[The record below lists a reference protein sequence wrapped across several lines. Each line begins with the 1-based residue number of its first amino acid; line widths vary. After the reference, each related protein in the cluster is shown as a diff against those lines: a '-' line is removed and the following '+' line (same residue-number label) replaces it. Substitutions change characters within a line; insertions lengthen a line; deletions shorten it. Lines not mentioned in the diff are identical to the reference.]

1 MTSNL
6 TDTKQANALVE
17 LQGFGQSVWLDNIS
31 KAILDS
37 GELKKLIDQDGLR
50 GVTSNPTIFEKAIN
64 GSRDYD
70 AALGQLARAGRS
82 VDEIYEALVI
92 DDIRRATDLFRP
104 LFLASKGL
112 DGYVSLEVSPKLAN
126 ETQQTLE
133 EARRLWGKVDRANVM
148 IKVPATPAGIPAI
161 EQLISEG
168 INVNVT
174 LMFSMDHY
182 VRVAEAYVRGLQ
194 ARAGNGQPLSV
205 ASVASFFVS
214 RVDSLVDK
222 QLEERVLR
230 ATNAIEKQELESLL
244 GKTAIANSRLVY
256 QKFKEIFGRRTFLDL
271 KEKGARVQRPLW
283 ASTSTKNPK
292 YRDVLYAEELIGR
305 DTVDTMPPATIDAFR
320 DHGKPRASLTEVP
333 VLSWNS
339 ILPPSGTHNSSPSSR
354 GVLTAAGTQSPA
366 SVVRIWTS
374 PSKKLMRTLPRVAD
388 RAYAG
393 SKRTA
398 STKKISFNVFIWDS
412 FGQHLALPHGWRAE
426 R

>member
-1 MTSNL
+1 MKSNL

-17 LQGFGQSVWLDNIS
+17 LQEYGQSVWLDNIS

-37 GELKKLIDQDGLR
+37 GELKKLIDEDGLR

-70 AALGQLARAGRS
+70 ATLGQLARAGRS

-126 ETQQTLE
+126 ETQRTLE
-133 EARRLWGKVDRANVM
+133 EARRLWAKVDRANVM

-174 LMFSMDHY
+174 LMFSMEHY

-194 ARAGNGQPLSV
+194 ARARNGQSLAV

-222 QLEERVLR
+222 QLEERLAR
-230 ATNAIEKQELESLL
+230 ASSAAEKQELESLL

-256 QKFKEIFGRRTFLDL
+256 QKFKEIFGRRAFLDL

-292 YRDVLYAEELIGR
+292 YRDVLYAEELIGA

-320 DHGKPRASLTEVP
+320 DHGQIRASLEAGLEEAAEVFRRLANLGIDMNAATEKLQVD
-333 VLSWNS
+333 
-339 ILPPSGTHNSSPSSR
+339 
-354 GVLTAAGTQSPA
+354 GV
-366 SVVRIWTS
+366 
-374 PSKKLMRTLPRVAD
+374 KLFADSFDTLMKSLA
-388 RAYAG
+388 
-393 SKRTA
+393 SKRE
-398 STKKISFNVFIWDS
+398 S
-412 FGQHLALPHGWRAE
+412 LAK
-426 R
+426 

>member
-1 MTSNL
+1 MKSNL
-6 TDTKQANALVE
+6 TDTKQANTLVE
-17 LQGFGQSVWLDNIS
+17 LQDFGQSVWLDNIS
-31 KAILDS
+31 KAILDA
-37 GELKKLIDQDGLR
+37 GELKKLIDEDGLR

-70 AALGQLARAGRS
+70 VALSELGRAGRT

-104 LFLASKGL
+104 LFRASDGL

-126 ETQQTLE
+126 ETQRTLE
-133 EARRLWGKVDRANVM
+133 EARRLWAKVDRANVM

-174 LMFSMDHY
+174 LMFSMEHY
-182 VRVAEAYVRGLQ
+182 IRVAEAYVRGLQ
-194 ARAGNGQPLSV
+194 ARAQNGQPLAV

-214 RVDSLVDK
+214 RVDSLIDK
-222 QLEERVLR
+222 QLEERLAR
-230 ATNAIEKQELESLL
+230 ATDTDEEQELESLL

-256 QKFKEIFGRRTFLDL
+256 QKFKEIFSHRAFLDL
-271 KEKGARVQRPLW
+271 KDKGARVQRPLW

-320 DHGKPRASLTEVP
+320 DHGQVRASLDEGLDEAEGVFRRLANLGIDMNAATEKLQVD
-333 VLSWNS
+333 
-339 ILPPSGTHNSSPSSR
+339 
-354 GVLTAAGTQSPA
+354 GV
-366 SVVRIWTS
+366 
-374 PSKKLMRTLPRVAD
+374 KLFADSFDTLMKSLA
-388 RAYAG
+388 
-393 SKRTA
+393 SKRE
-398 STKKISFNVFIWDS
+398 S
-412 FGQHLALPHGWRAE
+412 LAR
-426 R
+426 

>member
-1 MTSNL
+1 MKSNL

-17 LQGFGQSVWLDNIS
+17 LQGCGQSVWLDNIS

-37 GELKKLIDQDGLR
+37 GELKKLIDEDGLR

-64 GSRDYD
+64 GSQDYD
-70 AALGQLARAGRS
+70 AALSQLARAGRT

-104 LFLASKGL
+104 LFLASDGL

-126 ETQQTLE
+126 ETQRTLE
-133 EARRLWGKVDRANVM
+133 EARRLWAKVDRANVM

-174 LMFSMDHY
+174 LMFSMEHY

-194 ARAGNGQPLSV
+194 ARAQNGQPLTV

-214 RVDSLVDK
+214 RVDSLIDQ
-222 QLEERVLR
+222 QLEERLSR
-230 ATNAIEKQELESLL
+230 ATNANEEQEVESLL

-256 QKFKEIFGRRTFLDL
+256 QKFKEIFGRRAFLDL
-271 KEKGARVQRPLW
+271 KDKGARVQRPLW

-292 YRDVLYAEELIGR
+292 YRDVLYAEELIGP

-320 DHGKPRASLTEVP
+320 DHGQVRASLEEGFEEAEGVFRRLANLGIDMNAATEKLQVD
-333 VLSWNS
+333 
-339 ILPPSGTHNSSPSSR
+339 
-354 GVLTAAGTQSPA
+354 GV
-366 SVVRIWTS
+366 
-374 PSKKLMRTLPRVAD
+374 KLFA
-388 RAYAG
+388 
-393 SKRTA
+393 
-398 STKKISFNVFIWDS
+398 DS
-412 FGQHLALPHGWRAE
+412 FDTLMKSLAAKRKSLAR
-426 R
+426 

>member
-17 LQGFGQSVWLDNIS
+17 LQGFGQSVWLDNLS

-37 GELKKLIDQDGLR
+37 GELKKLIDEDGLR

-133 EARRLWGKVDRANVM
+133 EARRLWRKVDRANVM

-194 ARAGNGQPLSV
+194 ARARNGQSLAV

-214 RVDSLVDK
+214 RVDSLIDK
-222 QLEERVLR
+222 QLEERL
-230 ATNAIEKQELESLL
+230 AHASIAAEKQELESLL

-256 QKFKEIFGRRTFLDL
+256 QKFKEIFSRRAFLDL

-292 YRDVLYAEELIGR
+292 YRDVLYAEELIGA
-305 DTVDTMPPATIDAFR
+305 DTVDTMPPATVDAFR
-320 DHGKPRASLTEVP
+320 DHGQVRASIDTGLEDAE
-333 VLSWNS
+333 
-339 ILPPSGTHNSSPSSR
+339 
-354 GVLTAAGTQSPA
+354 GVFRRLAAAGIDMNAATE
-366 SVVRIWTS
+366 
-374 PSKKLMRTLPRVAD
+374 KLQLDGVKLFADSFDTLMKSLA
-388 RAYAG
+388 
-393 SKRTA
+393 SKRE
-398 STKKISFNVFIWDS
+398 S
-412 FGQHLALPHGWRAE
+412 LAK
-426 R
+426 